1 MSVSTENL
9 KKLREMTNV
18 PLMQCKKALEEAN
31 NDLDEA
37 VEILRK
43 SGEAKA
49 VSKSG
54 RVATEGVVV
63 TAIAPN
69 GKKAVL
75 IELNSETDF
84 VANNE
89 LFLDYANALAEAALE
104 SDSDDVQVIMAQTK
118 DGETLEA
125 TRHQLVQKL
134 GENIQLRRIQFIEAD
149 GGIASYQ
156 HGRKIGV
163 VVALNKADDTVGKDV
178 AMHVA
183 AVNPQSVRVEDLP
196 KELVEKETAICRA
209 QVDNLNKP
217 QDIVEKILQ
226 GKVSKVLNENCLMG
240 QAFVK
245 EPSQTVE
252 AYLKQNDN
260 DVQSFIRFEVGEGM
274 EKKVENF
281 AEEVRK
287 QVEDR

>member
-9 KKLREMTNV
+9 KKLRDMTNV

-31 NDLDEA
+31 NDLDAA
-37 VEILRK
+37 VELLRK

-54 RVATEGVVV
+54 RIATEGVVALAV
-63 TAIAPN
+63 APS
-69 GKKAVL
+69 GKKAVAL
-75 IELNSETDF
+75 ELNSETDF

-89 LFLDYANALAEAALE
+89 LFLDFANALALAALNT
-104 SDSDDVQVIMAQTK
+104 DSDDVAAVMAETK
-118 DGETLEA
+118 DGETFESI
-125 TRHQLVQKL
+125 RHQLVQKL
-134 GENIQLRRIQFIEAD
+134 GENIQLRRIQFIDAE
-149 GGIASYQ
+149 GGLASYQ

-163 VVALNKADDTVGKDV
+163 LVALANHDEVVGKDI

-183 AVNPQSVRVEDLP
+183 AVNPQAIRIDDLP
-196 KELVEKETAICRA
+196 KELVEKETAICQA
-209 QVDNLNKP
+209 QVENLNKP

-240 QAFVK
+240 QPFVK
-245 EPSQTVE
+245 EPSQTVQE
-252 AYLKQNDN
+252 YLKQSKN
-260 DVQSFIRFEVGEGM
+260 DVHSFIRLEVGEGM